1 MKEEKSIKDLLN
13 SVFKS
18 YNQGYK
24 YEETSVINSWEQ
36 IVGSMIAK
44 NTSKIF
50 INKKVL
56 YLTLSSPALKNEL
69 RYHKLVLI
77 DKINDFA
84 KQKIINDI
92 NFY

>member
-24 YEETSVINSWEQ
+24 YEETSVINSWDQ

-84 KQKIINDI
+84 EQKIINDI

>member
-1 MKEEKSIKDLLN
+1 LKEEKSIKDLLN

-44 NTSKIF
+44 NTTKIF
-50 INKKVL
+50 INKKEL

>member
-1 MKEEKSIKDLLN
+1 LKEEKSIKDLLN

-24 YEETSVINSWEQ
+24 YEETSVINSWDQ

-84 KQKIINDI
+84 EQKIINDI

>member
-1 MKEEKSIKDLLN
+1 M
-13 SVFKS
+13 
-18 YNQGYK
+18 
-24 YEETSVINSWEQ
+24 INSWEQ

-44 NTSKIF
+44 NTTKIF

-77 DKINDFA
+77 DKVNEFA

>member
-1 MKEEKSIKDLLN
+1 M
-13 SVFKS
+13 
-18 YNQGYK
+18 
-24 YEETSVINSWEQ
+24 T
-36 IVGSMIAK
+36 
-44 NTSKIF
+44 
-50 INKKVL
+50 
-56 YLTLSSPALKNEL
+56 SPALKNEL

>member
-1 MKEEKSIKDLLN
+1 LKEEKSIKDLL
-13 SVFKS
+13 STVFKS

-36 IVGSMIAK
+36 IVGTMIAK
-44 NTSKIF
+44 KTSKIF

>member
-1 MKEEKSIKDLLN
+1 LKEEKSIKDLLN

-24 YEETSVINSWEQ
+24 YEETSVINSWDQ

-44 NTSKIF
+44 NTTKIF

-84 KQKIINDI
+84 EQKIINDI

>member
-1 MKEEKSIKDLLN
+1 MKEEKSIKDLL
-13 SVFKS
+13 STVFKS

-36 IVGSMIAK
+36 IVGTMIAK
-44 NTSKIF
+44 KTSKIF

>member
-24 YEETSVINSWEQ
+24 YEETSVINSWDQ

-44 NTSKIF
+44 NTTKIF

-56 YLTLSSPALKNEL
+56 YLTVSSPALKNEL

-84 KQKIINDI
+84 EQKIINDI

>member
-1 MKEEKSIKDLLN
+1 LKEEKSIKDLL
-13 SVFKS
+13 STVFKS
-18 YNQGYK
+18 YNPGYK

-36 IVGSMIAK
+36 IVGTMIAK
-44 NTSKIF
+44 KTSKIF

>member
-1 MKEEKSIKDLLN
+1 MKEEKSIKDLI
-13 SVFKS
+13 STVFKS

-36 IVGSMIAK
+36 IVGTVIAK
-44 NTSKIF
+44 KTSKIF

-56 YLTLSSPALKNEL
+56 YLTLTSPALKNEL

>member
-1 MKEEKSIKDLLN
+1 MKEEKSIKDLI
-13 SVFKS
+13 STVFKS
-18 YNQGYK
+18 YDQGYK

-36 IVGSMIAK
+36 IVGTVIAK
-44 NTSKIF
+44 KTSKIF

-56 YLTLSSPALKNEL
+56 YLTMTSPALKNEL

>member
-1 MKEEKSIKDLLN
+1 LKEEKSIKDLLN

-44 NTSKIF
+44 NTTKIF

-77 DKINDFA
+77 DKINDFS

>member
-1 MKEEKSIKDLLN
+1 LKEEKSIKDLLN

-44 NTSKIF
+44 NTTKIF

>member
-1 MKEEKSIKDLLN
+1 LKEEKSIKDLM
-13 SVFKS
+13 STVFKS

-36 IVGSMIAK
+36 IVGTMIAK
-44 NTSKIF
+44 KTSKIF

-56 YLTLSSPALKNEL
+56 YLTLTSPALKNEL

>member
-44 NTSKIF
+44 NTKKIF

>member
-44 NTSKIF
+44 NTTKIF

>member
-1 MKEEKSIKDLLN
+1 MKEEKSIKDLM
-13 SVFKS
+13 STVFKS

-36 IVGSMIAK
+36 IVGTMIAK
-44 NTSKIF
+44 KTSKIF

-56 YLTLSSPALKNEL
+56 YLTLTSPALKNEL

>member
-44 NTSKIF
+44 NTTKIF

-84 KQKIINDI
+84 KQKIINNI

>member
-24 YEETSVINSWEQ
+24 YEETSVINSWDQ

-44 NTSKIF
+44 NTTKIF

-56 YLTLSSPALKNEL
+56 YLTLECTTLS
-69 RYHKLVLI
+69 
-77 DKINDFA
+77 
-84 KQKIINDI
+84 KQS
-92 NFY
+92 

>member
-18 YNQGYK
+18 YNQGFK

-44 NTSKIF
+44 NTTKIF

>member
-44 NTSKIF
+44 NTTKIF
-50 INKKVL
+50 INKKEL

>member
-1 MKEEKSIKDLLN
+1 LKEEKSIKDLLSN
-13 SVFKS
+13 VFKS

-36 IVGSMIAK
+36 IVGNMIAK
-44 NTSKIF
+44 NTIKIF

-56 YLTLSSPALKNEL
+56 HLTLSSPALKNEL

-77 DKINDFA
+77 DKVNDFA

>member
-1 MKEEKSIKDLLN
+1 LKEEKSIKDLI
-13 SVFKS
+13 STVFKS
-18 YNQGYK
+18 YDQGYK

-36 IVGSMIAK
+36 IVGTVIAK
-44 NTSKIF
+44 KTSKIF

-56 YLTLSSPALKNEL
+56 YLTMTSPALKNEL

>member
-1 MKEEKSIKDLLN
+1 LKEEKSIKDLI
-13 SVFKS
+13 STVFKS

-36 IVGSMIAK
+36 IVGTVIAK
-44 NTSKIF
+44 KTSKIF

-56 YLTLSSPALKNEL
+56 YLTMTSPALKNEL

>member
-1 MKEEKSIKDLLN
+1 LKEEKSIKDLM
-13 SVFKS
+13 STVFKS

-36 IVGSMIAK
+36 IVGTMIAK
-44 NTSKIF
+44 KTSKIF

-56 YLTLSSPALKNEL
+56 YLTLTSPALKNEL

-84 KQKIINDI
+84 KQKVINDI

>member
-1 MKEEKSIKDLLN
+1 LKEEKSIKDLI
-13 SVFKS
+13 STVFKS

-36 IVGSMIAK
+36 IVGTMIAK
-44 NTSKIF
+44 KTSKIF

-56 YLTLSSPALKNEL
+56 YLTLTSPALKNEL

-84 KQKIINDI
+84 KQKVINDI

>member
-24 YEETSVINSWEQ
+24 YEETSVINSWDQ

-44 NTSKIF
+44 NTTKIF

-84 KQKIINDI
+84 EQKIINDI

>member
-1 MKEEKSIKDLLN
+1 MST
-13 SVFKS
+13 VFKS

-36 IVGSMIAK
+36 IVCTMIAK
-44 NTSKIF
+44 KTSKIF

-56 YLTLSSPALKNEL
+56 YLTLTSPALKNEL

-84 KQKIINDI
+84 KQKVINDI

>member
-1 MKEEKSIKDLLN
+1 MKEEKSIKDLL
-13 SVFKS
+13 STVFKS

-36 IVGSMIAK
+36 IVGTMIAK
-44 NTSKIF
+44 KTSKIF

-56 YLTLSSPALKNEL
+56 YLTLSSPVLKNEL

>member
-1 MKEEKSIKDLLN
+1 LKEEKSIKDLL
-13 SVFKS
+13 STVFKS

-36 IVGSMIAK
+36 IVGTMIAK
-44 NTSKIF
+44 KTSKIF

-84 KQKIINDI
+84 KQKVINDI